1 VNRGESGLDSELGS
15 ERGSVTAELAF
26 AMPSVALVLV
36 ITLGGF
42 GLQVER
48 LKLVSE
54 AAVVARALGRGEAE
68 ADVRSQLAEVD
79 RGVTV
84 KLDYLE
90 DYVCTTVSRIFEI
103 AALQSFEV
111 SERQCARKSGL

>member
-1 VNRGESGLDSELGS
+1 VSRGDSGRDS
-15 ERGSVTAELAF
+15 ERGSVTAELAL

-54 AAVVARALGRGEAE
+54 AAVAARALGRGEAE

-79 RGVTV
+79 SGLAV

-90 DYVCTTVSRIFEI
+90 DFVCANVSRKFEI

-111 SERQCARKSGL
+111 SERQCARKGGL